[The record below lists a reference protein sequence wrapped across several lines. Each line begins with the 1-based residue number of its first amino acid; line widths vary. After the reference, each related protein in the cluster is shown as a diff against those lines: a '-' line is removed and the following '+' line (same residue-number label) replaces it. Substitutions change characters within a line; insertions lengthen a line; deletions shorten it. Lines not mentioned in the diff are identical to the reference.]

1 MQGGGC
7 RGPGRL
13 PLIFAGRRRV
23 EVLPSREA
31 FSRAGVPAC
40 ILLPERLLGDPVRD
54 FSPGSPLFLEGTP
67 PPPASLPPSQ
77 PRHLSP
83 PRPGPRPC
91 LPGTS
96 LYSATSQVALGCL
109 SRMCPGAAKKPSRS
123 PSPPGASPSRAP
135 SAAKPQLSG
144 PRSLALPGTLL
155 WVPDFLP
162 CSSHSPVGG
171 GGGGQPPG
179 PALARPTLPGFTLSP
194 PCPNPPS
201 SHVWAV
207 RHPTLSDLFVF

>member
-123 PSPPGASPSRAP
+123 PSPPGSSPSRAP

-144 PRSLALPGTLL
+144 PRSLAQPGTLL
-155 WVPDFLP
+155 WVPDLLP
-162 CSSHSPVGG
+162 CSSHSPVGRG
-171 GGGGQPPG
+171 EVGSPLAQPLPG
-179 PALARPTLPGFTLSP
+179 PPSRGSRSAPPVPIRP
-194 PCPNPPS
+194 
-201 SHVWAV
+201 A
-207 RHPTLSDLFVF
+207 PTFGQLDT

>member
-1 MQGGGC
+1 M
-7 RGPGRL
+7 
-13 PLIFAGRRRV
+13 
-23 EVLPSREA
+23 EVLPSGEA

-171 GGGGQPPG
+171 GEVGSPLAQPLPG
-179 PALARPTLPGFTLSP
+179 PPSRGSRSALPVPILPAPTFGRLDTPHSP
-194 PCPNPPS
+194 IC
-201 SHVWAV
+201 
-207 RHPTLSDLFVF
+207 LFSRISGGKKLI